1 MRCEQTFNVLSL
13 CPKNTDSTACTNV
26 NLLVLHRTVTAY
38 TVCASIVHV
47 LYLIRFIRT
56 ALAEPSSAPAVVGVP
71 LGVTLVRPRC
81 LSAGAVRG
89 LRALEVRR
97 VTSSVASWDEV
108 VSRGDESALKAVQRV
123 GKLLQIHRTKTTT
136 SEDQQV
142 YSVFR
147 HAKRQSSDY
156 WSCDTFARLYW
167 SQRNDCSG
175 RRSRKKRKARNLL
188 M

>member
-13 CPKNTDSTACTNV
+13 FPKNTDSTACTDV

-38 TVCASIVHV
+38 TAIVQV
-47 LYLIRFIRT
+47 LYLVRFIRT

-97 VTSSVASWDEV
+97 VTSSVAS
-108 VSRGDESALKAVQRV
+108 
-123 GKLLQIHRTKTTT
+123 
-136 SEDQQV
+136 
-142 YSVFR
+142 
-147 HAKRQSSDY
+147 
-156 WSCDTFARLYW
+156 
-167 SQRNDCSG
+167 
-175 RRSRKKRKARNLL
+175 
-188 M
+188 